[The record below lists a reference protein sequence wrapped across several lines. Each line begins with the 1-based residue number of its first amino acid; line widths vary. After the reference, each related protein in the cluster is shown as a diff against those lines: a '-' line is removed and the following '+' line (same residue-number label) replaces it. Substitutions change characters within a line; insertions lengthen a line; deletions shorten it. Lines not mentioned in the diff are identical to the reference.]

1 MSTVPIVNLVSSFI
15 KTNQLIERK
24 DKIVIGLSGGADSV
38 ALVYLLNEMQSVF
51 DFELFLCHLNHKIRG
66 KEADDDQQYCIALAK
81 TLKLPIY
88 TESQDIL
95 EISKQTKESL
105 ELSARNIRYDFFK
118 RACEEFS
125 ANKIAL
131 AHHQDD
137 QCETII
143 FNLARGTGIHGLR
156 GMPLRRILYK
166 SDEKTNVEIIRPILC
181 CTKSQLE
188 NFLQAKNVRWQID
201 KTNYQ
206 LKASRNIIR
215 HKILPAME
223 QLNPAVKR
231 HLLDLA
237 EQAADMEKIIDE
249 QAAKIFEQC
258 SFDSQKKD
266 KITIEMKLIRKL
278 PELVACEVVRKMILA
293 IGAGLRNFTANHFK
307 NIVQIEK
314 SCDLP
319 EGLRAIKQD
328 DKLTIIRKANIKRK
342 SEIRKNEI
350 SCELKITKKKF
361 DREEFGMFRK
371 TKTKYQEMI
380 DADKIV
386 GELNVRFALQGER
399 FHPLGSPGHKK
410 IGDFLTDV
418 KAGVSARPALVVA
431 DEQSVVWLV
440 GWRIDE
446 RVKIT
451 DKTKNVLI
459 LEIIGRM

>member
-1 MSTVPIVNLVSSFI
+1 
-15 KTNQLIERK
+15 
-24 DKIVIGLSGGADSV
+24 
-38 ALVYLLNEMQSVF
+38 
-51 DFELFLCHLNHKIRG
+51 
-66 KEADDDQQYCIALAK
+66 
-81 TLKLPIY
+81 
-88 TESQDIL
+88 
-95 EISKQTKESL
+95 
-105 ELSARNIRYDFFK
+105 
-118 RACEEFS
+118 
-125 ANKIAL
+125 
-131 AHHQDD
+131 
-137 QCETII
+137 
-143 FNLARGTGIHGLR
+143 
-156 GMPLRRILYK
+156 
-166 SDEKTNVEIIRPILC
+166 
-181 CTKSQLE
+181 
-188 NFLQAKNVRWQID
+188 
-201 KTNYQ
+201 
-206 LKASRNIIR
+206 
-215 HKILPAME
+215 
-223 QLNPAVKR
+223 
-231 HLLDLA
+231 
-237 EQAADMEKIIDE
+237 
-249 QAAKIFEQC
+249 
-258 SFDSQKKD
+258 
-266 KITIEMKLIRKL
+266 MKLIRKL